1 MKKIH
6 LPIILAAT
14 GILLGAAD
22 PASAFPRTK
31 EHATLTITFD
41 LTAPVVEPPAPTPA
55 TGTATVDVTREN
67 GVETASDL
75 TITTTNLAVG
85 TYDVEAILK
94 SDTAEPPVPVL
105 IGTIT
110 VSATATEFALPLPD
124 TVKALDIE
132 TLNVVLPADPL
143 VVGSTPTIVLTG
155 TPTEDIEKWTFFGNR
170 PVTAAEGWAPVPGTK
185 KNGKPQ
191 KVKRIHGHV
200 LIQAKIFDNVEKRRK
215 FLLVAHNG
223 PADTTLTIRLDGVD
237 AGTFTTTKN
246 GKMMVKSLEG
256 DFRLAGVH
264 HLEIVDVSEVEG
276 EDDVV
281 VAVADFFPDIE

>member
-1 MKKIH
+1 
-6 LPIILAAT
+6 
-14 GILLGAAD
+14 
-22 PASAFPRTK
+22 
-31 EHATLTITFD
+31 
-41 LTAPVVEPPAPTPA
+41 
-55 TGTATVDVTREN
+55 
-67 GVETASDL
+67 
-75 TITTTNLAVG
+75 
-85 TYDVEAILK
+85 
-94 SDTAEPPVPVL
+94 
-105 IGTIT
+105 
-110 VSATATEFALPLPD
+110 
-124 TVKALDIE
+124 
-132 TLNVVLPADPL
+132 
-143 VVGSTPTIVLTG
+143 
-155 TPTEDIEKWTFFGNR
+155 
-170 PVTAAEGWAPVPGTK
+170 
-185 KNGKPQ
+185 
-191 KVKRIHGHV
+191 V